1 MKISSRLCT
10 SLDGCVTNADGWP
23 VQLAYP
29 AWDAGQLGFYEHQA
43 RCDAVLMGR
52 TTFEPA
58 LGAPHWPWVISMSSS
73 SAHAAP
79 TERRTEW
86 SWMTTPPACSPR

>member
-1 MKISSRLCT
+1 MRIFSRLCT

-23 VQLAYP
+23 
-29 AWDAGQLGFYEHQA
+29 GQLGFYEHQA

-58 LGAPHWPWVISMSSS
+58 LGAPHWPRGDLDVFVLGS
-73 SAHAAP
+73 HRP
-79 TERRTEW
+79 EG
-86 SWMTTPPACSPR
+86 TPG